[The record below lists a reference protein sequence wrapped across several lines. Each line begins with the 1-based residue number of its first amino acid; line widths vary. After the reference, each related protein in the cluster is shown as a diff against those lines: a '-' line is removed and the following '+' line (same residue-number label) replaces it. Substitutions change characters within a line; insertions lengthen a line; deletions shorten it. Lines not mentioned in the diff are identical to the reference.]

1 MLRCPRRRRNRRPR
15 RRTMSAIGIIA
26 IVTAIAFALSRS
38 FQRAGLF
45 EKFFGWSAL
54 RSFTGRAGEVLTSTP
69 MLVALLAVG
78 GTLLLA
84 AAFARK

>member
-1 MLRCPRRRRNRRPR
+1 
-15 RRTMSAIGIIA
+15 MSAIGIIA

>member
-1 MLRCPRRRRNRRPR
+1 MA
-15 RRTMSAIGIIA
+15 AIGVIA

-38 FQRAGLF
+38 FQRTGLF

-54 RSFTGRAGEVLTSTP
+54 RSFTERTGEVLTSTP

-84 AAFARK
+84 AVLVRK

>member
-1 MLRCPRRRRNRRPR
+1 
-15 RRTMSAIGIIA
+15 MSVVGVVA

-54 RSFTGRAGEVLTSTP
+54 RSFSGRTGEVLTSTP
-69 MLVALLAVG
+69 LLIALLALGV
-78 GTLLLA
+78 TLLLA
-84 AAFARK
+84 AALTRK